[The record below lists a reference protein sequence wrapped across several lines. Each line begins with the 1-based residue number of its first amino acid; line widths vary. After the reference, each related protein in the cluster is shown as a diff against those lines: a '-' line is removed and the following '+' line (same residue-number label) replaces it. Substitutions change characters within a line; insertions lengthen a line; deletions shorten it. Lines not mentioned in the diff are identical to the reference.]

1 MSGPH
6 RIAAMAQLPASNPND
21 DPTVIQGRSGVA
33 AADDPDATI
42 LDSSRRRPQVPR
54 HDEDATVIKPR
65 VTQVLPGP
73 GAAPAIAAPPP
84 PRRPPLPK
92 GNAIALPVGFRL
104 HEYRIDAVLGQG
116 GFGITYLAT
125 DVNLNAPVA
134 VKEYLPEDI
143 AFRSS
148 TRSVSPN
155 ASEHRERY
163 QQGLDSFLVEAR
175 TLASFRHP
183 NIVRVARFF
192 EAHDT
197 AYMVLEYEKG
207 ASLKSWWPQH
217 SEIGEK
223 GLARLLQPLLDG
235 LAVVHANGFL
245 HRDIKPDNIQLRQE
259 DGRLVLLDFGSAGQ
273 AVAVSDPATVVVTP
287 GYAPIEQYGLGDQGP
302 WTDIYALGA
311 TLYWMISGKKPPDAE
326 SRWMISQSS
335 ASAAHL
341 PRDPMPA
348 AVEIGRG
355 RYSESFLQAIDW
367 ALNPDPKARPRDVA
381 EWRTLLFAAQASN
394 LSLRDALRSGDVLQG
409 GAALVRKPR
418 QGLQRAAR
426 ALLQVAHPG
435 AWPLAVK
442 MAAAMVLTALLP
454 MLITAYYNLN
464 GSLAA
469 VSTSELR
476 NLEQLARSTAGR
488 LAQLIGDSQKLA
500 RSLGTDADFTAF
512 LSHPEPA
519 HRDAIKSKLERLV
532 AANRDIHLIMV
543 MDAKGTALVSSD
555 ADLIG
560 RNFAFRQ
567 YFKSAMQGRPHV
579 TGIVVGAVAGAA
591 GMFYAEPIYAD
602 SPSPAGTQSAP
613 RGGQVVLGS
622 GPANDLNAAKQVVGA
637 VVLRIRASS
646 FASILDEVQD
656 DAKRVSMLI
665 DGDGVL
671 IYHPREDLLYRS
683 LMPLSADTLAAIRAD
698 QRFRR
703 NEIASLDL
711 PVLAAAIKSTR
722 TMGHV
727 DYQSAVTRRAEVAGF
742 APVPGHD
749 WTVVVSEAREEFE
762 APLQQL
768 FTHLLIS
775 VALVGLL
782 FLGLALLFAR
792 SIVRPIRQLTQ
803 AAQALKN
810 GDFDAATVTVRRRD
824 EIGLLARTFNVMIDV
839 LRQRERERE
848 HGGSPRE

>member
-1 MSGPH
+1 MMSGPH
-6 RIAAMAQLPASNPND
+6 RIAAMAQPPASNPND

-33 AADDPDATI
+33 AAEDPDATI

-73 GAAPAIAAPPP
+73 GAAPALAAPPP

-235 LAVVHANGFL
+235 LAVVHATGFL

-287 GYAPIEQYGLGDQGP
+287 GYAPIEQYGLGEQGP

-335 ASAAHL
+335 PSATHL

-348 AVEIGRG
+348 AVEVGRG

-426 ALLQVAHPG
+426 GLVQVLHPG

-442 MAAAMVLTALLP
+442 MAVAMVLTALLP

-500 RSLGTDADFTAF
+500 RSLGTDGDFTAF
-512 LSHPEPA
+512 LAHPEPA

-555 ADLIG
+555 AELIG

-567 YFKSAMQGRPHV
+567 YFKSAMQGQSYV

-591 GMFYAEPIYAD
+591 GMFYAEPIFDA
-602 SPSPAGTQSAP
+602 S
-613 RGGQVVLGS
+613 
-622 GPANDLNAAKQVVGA
+622 KQVVGA

-656 DAKRVSMLI
+656 EAKRVSMLI

-703 NEIASLDL
+703 NDIGSLNL
-711 PVLAAAIKSTR
+711 PELAAAIKSTQ

-727 DYQSAVTRRAEVAGF
+727 DYQSAVTQRAEVAGF

-792 SIVRPIRQLTQ
+792 SIVRPIKQLTQ

>member
-1 MSGPH
+1 
-6 RIAAMAQLPASNPND
+6 MAQPPASNPND

-33 AADDPDATI
+33 AAEDPDATI
-42 LDSSRRRPQVPR
+42 LDSSRRRAQIPR

-73 GAAPAIAAPPP
+73 GAAPIAAAPPA
-84 PRRPPLPK
+84 RRPPLPK

-235 LAVVHANGFL
+235 LAVVHAAGFL

-311 TLYWMISGKKPPDAE
+311 TLYWMVSGKKPPDAE

-335 ASAAHL
+335 PSATHQ

-348 AVEIGRG
+348 AAELGRG

-394 LSLRDALRSGDVLQG
+394 LSLRDALRSGEVLQG
-409 GAALVRKPR
+409 GKEAAQALVRKPR
-418 QGLQRAAR
+418 QGLKRAVR
-426 ALLQVAHPG
+426 AMLQVLHPS
-435 AWPLAVK
+435 AWPLAMK
-442 MAAAMVLTALLP
+442 MALAMVLTALLP

-488 LAQLIGDSQKLA
+488 MAQLIVDSQHLA
-500 RSLGTDADFTAF
+500 RSLGTDDDFTAF
-512 LSHPEPA
+512 LAHPEPA
-519 HRDAIKSKLERLV
+519 HRDAIKRKLERLV

-555 ADLIG
+555 AELIG

-567 YFKSAMQGRPHV
+567 YFKSAMQGQPFV

-591 GMFYAEPIYAD
+591 GMFYAEP
-602 SPSPAGTQSAP
+602 
-613 RGGQVVLGS
+613 VLDAS
-622 GPANDLNAAKQVVGA
+622 QQVVGA
-637 VVLRIRASS
+637 VVLRIRAAS

-656 DAKRVSMLI
+656 GAKRVPMLI

-671 IYHPREDLLYRS
+671 IYHPRDDLLYRS
-683 LMPLSADTLAAIRAD
+683 LVPLDAETLARIRAD

-711 PVLAAAIKSTR
+711 PGLAAAIKSTR
-722 TMGHV
+722 AMGHV
-727 DYQSAVTRRAEVAGF
+727 DYLSAVTRRAEVAGF

-749 WTVVVSEAREEFE
+749 WTVVVSEAREQFE
-762 APLQQL
+762 APLQRL

-775 VALVGLL
+775 VGLVGLL

-792 SIVRPIRQLTQ
+792 SIVRPIKQLTQ

-810 GDFDAATVTVRRRD
+810 GDFDAATVTVKRRD